1 MTSRRRVLGLSA
13 GAAATACLP
22 GFALAQQWPSK
33 PIRIIIPWTPGST
46 TDVIGRLVS
55 NALATALGQP
65 VVVDNRS
72 GAGGTIGSA
81 AVARAEPDGYTLLIH
96 SSAHSSAPATFPNA
110 PYNPRAELIGV
121 SNLGVVPNVIV
132 VNADRGI
139 KTLADLLARGRKGE
153 LLFSSAGI
161 GSATH
166 WAAERFLMSARIK
179 ATHVPHKGGPEAMS
193 DVVAGRVDFY
203 ASGST
208 SALSMI
214 NAGRVIPLAVT
225 TPIRSRAF
233 PNVPT
238 TIELGFANS
247 DYSFWSGLLAPA
259 KTPPAIVNRLSNE
272 MTRILSDPAI
282 SAALLKVG
290 CEPVSMTQAEFNAT
304 IQREMD
310 TFLEIVKAAGL
321 KFE

>member
-1 MTSRRRVLGLSA
+1 MTSRRNVLGLSA
-13 GAAATACLP
+13 AAAATACLP
-22 GFALAQQWPSK
+22 GLARAQQWPSK
-33 PIRIIIPWTPGST
+33 PIRMIIPWTPGST

-55 NALATALGQP
+55 NPLAAALGQP

-81 AVARAEPDGYTLLIH
+81 AVARADPVGETLLIH
-96 SSAHSSAPATFPNA
+96 SSAHSAAPATFPNTT
-110 PYNPRAELIGV
+110 YNPRTELIGV

-139 KTLADLLARGRKGE
+139 KTLADLVARGRKEE

-166 WAAERFLMSARIK
+166 WAAERFLMSAGLK
-179 ATHVPHKGGPEAMS
+179 ATHVPHKGGPEAMT

-203 ASGST
+203 AGGSS
-208 SALSMI
+208 SALPMI
-214 NAGRVIPLAVT
+214 MAKKVIPLAVT
-225 TPIRSRAF
+225 TPVRSRAF
-233 PNVPT
+233 PDVPT
-238 TIELGFANS
+238 TIELGFKDS

-259 KTPPAIVNRLSNE
+259 KTPAPIIQRLSAE
-272 MTRILSDPAI
+272 MTKILSDPATV
-282 SAALLKVG
+282 AALFKVG
-290 CEPVSMTQAEFNAT
+290 SEMVNMTQAEFNST

-310 TFLEIVKAAGL
+310 TFLAIVKAAGL
-321 KFE
+321 KFQ

>member
-1 MTSRRRVLGLSA
+1 MTSRRRILGLSA
-13 GAAATACLP
+13 AAAATACLP

-33 PIRIIIPWTPGST
+33 PIRMIIPWTPGST

-81 AVARAEPDGYTLLIH
+81 AAARAEPDGYTLLIH
-96 SSAHSSAPATFPNA
+96 SSAHSSTPATFPNT
-110 PYNPRAELIGV
+110 PYNPRTELIGV

-139 KTLADLLARGRKGE
+139 KTLDDLLARGRKGE

-203 ASGST
+203 AGGST
-208 SALSMI
+208 SALPMI
-214 NAGRVIPLAVT
+214 TAGRVIPLAVT
-225 TPIRSRAF
+225 TPTRSRAF

-259 KTPPAIVNRLSNE
+259 KTPPAIVNRLSTE
-272 MTRILSDPAI
+272 MTRILNDPAI
-282 SAALLKVG
+282 AAALLKVG

-310 TFLEIVKAAGL
+310 TFLEIVKTAGL
-321 KFE
+321 KFQ